1 MVERYKH
8 TPLLGQSS
16 VGNGAIGKGSAQQ
29 RAKRLGGGLLL
40 LLFSSL
46 LHAEQVRIYTTTADG
61 KKQLEYTTAQSLR
74 TKTSRHITL
83 MPATVYQ
90 EMDGF
95 GYAITYS
102 ACYNL
107 MQMAPADR
115 RSFLTRTYSRTEG
128 YGVSYA
134 RISIGCS
141 DFSSTEYSLCDTP
154 GLENFRLYSDET
166 KYVIPILKEI
176 LAINPDLKIMA
187 APWTCPKWMK
197 IKSLSNPVG
206 YESWTSGSLNPAY
219 YEAYAEYFVRFVQA
233 FAAEGIPIYA
243 VTPQNEPLNRGNCAS
258 LYMPWAEQAAFVN
271 KLAPAFAHAGITTK
285 IYCFDHNYNYDN
297 ISDQQDYPINFYNAL
312 DPNMDGHELVVG
324 SAWHDYGG
332 SVTELDD
339 INQKAPDKE
348 VIFTETSI
356 GTWNDGRNLA
366 TRLLADMKNLVYN
379 TVTRQSKAVMVWNF
393 MLDLNRG
400 PNLDGGCQT
409 CYGAVDIDQNDYHTL
424 SYNSHYYVMAHASL
438 AAQPGAKRIA
448 ASMENGTSDISYVAF
463 QNPDGSYGAVIFN
476 QGSSSTPMSMAV
488 SSAAVARFTLPG
500 KSIVTVVLGGKE
512 EKKLQLGENTIGS
525 TKQLGCYK
533 GTIEVRQLECLMQN
547 FIDDPE
553 VWLIAPDFFWY
564 DASNQMLTFLPID
577 GTYEI
582 EIDKVART
590 LLAAPVA
597 SDLTDEGQGNIY
609 VCGPANSVGRVFYY
623 PSTET
628 LTENA
633 IAMAEMEDGVY
644 EYTFKIGEQL
654 NDDAL
659 DFAFYTKSDLSE
671 MFLGRTTAARY
682 LSYDQTKGSNYFA
695 IGRGSSGHADGHIYK
710 RLASRHLEE
719 GSEWTAVVDIRNGL
733 KGGIV
738 YIKEAEAP
746 TPILS
751 PEEEGSNVQ
760 CSIFNDFIYSLSGQ
774 RLQNVPSGGIYLKE
788 GKKLLNN
795 KQ

>member
-1 MVERYKH
+1 MVKRYN
-8 TPLLGQSS
+8 SS
-16 VGNGAIGKGSAQQ
+16 PF
-29 RAKRLGGGLLL
+29 GGGVRLFLFS
-40 LLFSSL
+40 LFSSL
-46 LHAEQVRIYTTTADG
+46 ISIPLFAEQVRVYTTTADG
-61 KKQLEYTTAQSLR
+61 RKQLEYTTTHSSR

-83 MPATVYQ
+83 TPATTYQ

-115 RSFLTRTYSRTEG
+115 RAFLTRTYSRTEG

-166 KYVIPILKEI
+166 QYVIPILKEI

-197 IKSLSNPVG
+197 VKSLSNRVG
-206 YESWTSGSLNPAY
+206 YDSWTSGSLNPDHY
-219 YEAYAEYFVRFVQA
+219 QTYADYFVRFVQA

-258 LYMPWAEQAAFVN
+258 LYMPWAEEAAFVN
-271 KLAPAFAHAGITTK
+271 KLAPSFAHAGITTK

-297 ISDQQDYPINFYNAL
+297 MSDQQDYPINFYNAL
-312 DPNMDGHELVVG
+312 DPNMDGRELVVG

-356 GTWNDGRNLA
+356 GTWNDGRNLSA
-366 TRLLADMKNLVYN
+366 RLLADMKNLVYN

-409 CYGAVDIDQNDYHTL
+409 CYGSVDIDQNDYHTL
-424 SYNSHYYVMAHASL
+424 SYNSHYFVMAHASL
-438 AAQPGAKRIA
+438 AAQPGARRIDA
-448 ASMENGTSDISYVAF
+448 TITNGTSDISYVAF
-463 QNPDGSYGAVIFN
+463 QNPDGSYGAIIFN
-476 QGSSSTPMSMAV
+476 QGSSSLQMSMAA
-488 SSAAVARFTLPG
+488 SSEAVARFTLPA

-512 EKKLQLGENTIGS
+512 EKALLLGTNTIGS
-525 TKQLGCYK
+525 TKLLGCYK
-533 GTIEVRQLECLMQN
+533 ETIEIKQWECLAQN
-547 FIDDPE
+547 FIDNPE

-577 GTYEI
+577 GMYEI

-597 SDLTDEGQGNIY
+597 ANLTEEGQGNIY
-609 VCGPANSVGRVFYY
+609 ICGPAKSVGRIFYY

-628 LTENA
+628 LVENV
-633 IAMAEMEDGVY
+633 IAMAEVEDGVY
-644 EYTFKIGEQL
+644 EYSFKIGEQL

-671 MFLGRTTAARY
+671 SFSGKANTDRY
-682 LSYDQTKGSNYFA
+682 LSYDQTKGSSYFA

-710 RLASRHLEE
+710 RTANRHLEE
-719 GSEWTAVVDIRNGL
+719 GSQWTAVVDIRNGL

-746 TPILS
+746 TPVIS
-751 PEEEGSNVQ
+751 SKEDWRNVQ
-760 CSIFNDFIYSLSGQ
+760 SSMGNDKCYDLSG
-774 RLQNVPSGGIYLKE
+774 RPIINRKLPLGIYLKE

-795 KQ
+795 K

>member
-1 MVERYKH
+1 MLHRF
-8 TPLLGQSS
+8 
-16 VGNGAIGKGSAQQ
+16 
-29 RAKRLGGGLLL
+29 
-40 LLFSSL
+40 LFSVLCFLISVSL
-46 LHAEQVRIYTTTADG
+46 FADQVRIYTTTADG
-61 KKQLEYTTAQSLR
+61 KKQLEYTTTKSIR
-74 TKTSRHITL
+74 TKSSKHITL
-83 MPATVYQ
+83 TPAKAYQ

-115 RSFLTRTYSRTEG
+115 RAFLTRTYSRTEG
-128 YGVSYA
+128 YGISYA

-141 DFSSTEYSLCDTP
+141 DFSSTEYSLCDSP
-154 GLENFRLYSDET
+154 GLENFRLYTDET
-166 KYVIPILKEI
+166 RYVIPILKEI
-176 LAINPDLKIMA
+176 IAINPDLKIMA

-206 YESWTSGSLNPAY
+206 YDSWTSGTLNPAY

-312 DPNMDGHELVVG
+312 DPNMDGRELVVG

-366 TRLLADMKNLVYN
+366 TRLLADIKNLVYN

-424 SYNSHYYVMAHASL
+424 SYNSHYFVMAHASL
-438 AAQPGAKRIA
+438 AAQPGAKRISA
-448 ASMENGTSDISYVAF
+448 DMSESSSDINYVAF
-463 QNPDGSYGAVIFN
+463 QNPDGSYGAVIIN
-476 QGSSSTPMSMAV
+476 QGSSSTQMSMSVTSTAI
-488 SSAAVARFTLPG
+488 ARFTLPA
-500 KSIVTVVLGGKE
+500 KSIVSVVLGGEE
-512 EKKLQLGENTIGS
+512 EKLLQLGTSIINS
-525 TKQLGCYK
+525 TKRLGCYK
-533 GTIEVRQLECLMQN
+533 GTIEVRQGECLAQN

-553 VWLIAPDFFWY
+553 VWHIAPDFFWY
-564 DASNQMLTFLPID
+564 DTSNQTLTFLPID
-577 GTYEI
+577 GSYVV
-582 EIDKVART
+582 EIDNAART
-590 LLAAPVA
+590 LLAAPVKA
-597 SDLTDEGQGNIY
+597 DLTDEGQGNIY
-609 VCGPANSVGRVFYY
+609 ICGPARSIGRVFYY

-628 LTENA
+628 LAENA
-633 IAMAEMEDGVY
+633 IAMAEVEDGVY
-644 EYTFKIGEQL
+644 EYSFKIGEQL
-654 NDDAL
+654 NDDAI

-671 MFLGRTTAARY
+671 MFSNRTNAARY
-682 LSYDQTKGSNYFA
+682 LSYDQNRGSSYFA
-695 IGRGSSGHADGHIYK
+695 IGRGTSGHTDGHIFK
-710 RLASRHLEE
+710 RMANRHLEP
-719 GSEWTAVVDIRNGL
+719 GSQWTAVVDIRQGL
-733 KGGIV
+733 NSGTV
-738 YIKEAEAP
+738 YIKEATPTAIEA
-746 TPILS
+746 
-751 PEEEGSNVQ
+751 VQ
-760 CSIFNDFIYSLSGQ
+760 PSLDGEIGNGGMTMNNGQLIYSLSGQ
-774 RLQNVPSGGIYLKE
+774 RLQKLPTKGIFLKG
-788 GKKLLNN
+788 GKKLLIN